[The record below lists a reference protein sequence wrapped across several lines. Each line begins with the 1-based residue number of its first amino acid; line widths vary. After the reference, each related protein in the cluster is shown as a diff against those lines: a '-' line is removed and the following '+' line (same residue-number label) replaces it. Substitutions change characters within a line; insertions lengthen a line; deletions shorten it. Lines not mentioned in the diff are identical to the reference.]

1 MRRPARGG
9 VRADSIA
16 KNTAFSYATQLT
28 TASLTA
34 LMTVFL
40 VRALGPAE
48 YGLFALA
55 VSVSSIAL
63 GVADAGIS
71 YSTARFAAEHRH
83 DRSAVGSLFVNSLKL
98 KLMVTGSAALTLALL
113 ATPIANAYGEPD
125 LVWPLRAIA
134 AAMFGQS
141 CLTMLTTVGSSLGR
155 TVENLR
161 IVAIESVLEVT
172 ATVGLVLLGA
182 GAAGAAF
189 GRAFGFVLGA
199 VIGLVADVAAPRAS
213 APAALP
219 GRPIDPPLG
228 ASAVMPAR
236 SSSWIRAYTVSSS
249 VNVLLIGGVM
259 GTAASG
265 IFQAPMKL
273 ITFLQYVGLSTANG
287 VAPRLARSHGQ
298 EPNVAALR
306 AALRGLIAFQ
316 CVLLAPAVVWAGPIT
331 GLVLGP
337 GYAGAAGVLTA
348 LAPYI
353 FFSGLAPTLTISV
366 NYVGEARRRVPIA
379 LATVVLSLGVS
390 ALLIPSHGLIGAAVA
405 TDVAYGF
412 YTLAHLWLC
421 RRLLNLRLAP
431 LVWSLACALT
441 AAAAMA
447 IVLAEIGT
455 KHLVARRLAPWRG
468 RRRGDLRGDAAVHTR
483 ASRPRSRHRL
493 RLPAPCRARRARAAA
508 GPATAG
514 AQAGADEP
522 RDRSRLDAGRLS
534 PADTPGHAPPLAADP
549 GGAAVAEPRPARTR
563 RRGPALHP
571 SVRALEGIYQPQ
583 APTSPIAA
591 SPPPVHHRPP
601 SRPRGCREPSPPC
614 AAPRPSRPPPRP
626 PSRPRGLQRTD
637 PPVRRPEPEP
647 PSTPAAEPP
656 AWLQR
661 PTPRCPAPRPSRPP
675 HRPPSRPHG
684 CSAPTPRCAAPQ
696 PEPPSTTGRR
706 AARVAAGPTPGAPP
720 RARAALHPGRRAARV
735 GPPVGRT
742 PPPARHRGRRNRNR
756 RGKARRGDSATAS
769 PGSDRPTYEITWR
782 GDGETGVFELRPVPP
797 DPRADTDRS
806 AHRRPAS
813 VGARG
818 AFRCL
823 PVGLADASSADS
835 RGTAR
840 PIRSWSNGCWPKA
853 GSAWGW
859 ARAGSR
865 TGCVPRR
872 PPPRATGPPR
882 ARPRRPAHVRP
893 EGTHGRPADGRRSA
907 RSGRY
912 RRIDSARPR
921 RFSVLGRY
929 S

>member
-1 MRRPARGG
+1 MIGDRVDGAVGARDEEVGAGG

-40 VRALGPAE
+40 VRALGPAD

-55 VSVSSIAL
+55 VSVSAISL

-71 YSTARFAAEHRH
+71 YSTARFVAEHRH

-98 KLMVTGSAALTLALL
+98 KLIVTGAVALTLALL

-141 CLTMLTTVGSSLGR
+141 CLIMLMTVASSLGR

-172 ATVGLVLLGA
+172 STIGLVLLGA

-199 VIGLVADVAAPRAS
+199 VIGLVLVLR
-213 APAALP
+213 LL
-219 GRPIDPPLG
+219 GRPPLHLARPPDR
-228 ASAVMPAR
+228 STAR
-236 SSSWIRAYTVSSS
+236 RVGRYAGSLFIVDTAYTVSSS

-265 IFQAPMKL
+265 MFQAPMKL

-337 GYAGAAGVLTA
+337 GYAGAAGVLAA

-353 FFSGLAPTLTISV
+353 FFSGLAPILSISV

-379 LATVVLSLGVS
+379 LATVVLSLGLS
-390 ALLIPSHGLIGAAVA
+390 ALLIPRHGLIGAAVA
-405 TDVAYGF
+405 TDIAYGF

-421 RRLLNLRLAP
+421 RRVLNLGLAP

-455 KHLVARRLAPWRG
+455 KDLVARRLASWRG
-468 RRRGDLRGDAAVHTR
+468 WRRGDLRGDAAVHTR

-493 RLPAPCRARRARAAA
+493 QLPASYRAAARAAA
-508 GPATAG
+508 GHAIAG
-514 AQAGADEP
+514 AQAGADDP
-522 RDRSRLDAGRLS
+522 ATAHDRRRSSFAGGHARTHAAVGGRSRRGCGSRT
-534 PADTPGHAPPLAADP
+534 PARPHAPSGPCPAPIRPSARRGIPGAGAGIAAITASRP
-549 GGAAVAEPRPARTR
+549 PVRPRP
-563 RRGPALHP
+563 PN
-571 SVRALEGIYQPQ
+571 
-583 APTSPIAA
+583 
-591 SPPPVHHRPP
+591 
-601 SRPRGCREPSPPC
+601 RPRGCSGPTPRCPAPSP
-614 AAPRPSRPPPRP
+614 RRPPPRP
-626 PSRPRGLQRTD
+626 PSRPRGC
-637 PPVRRPEPEP
+637 
-647 PSTPAAEPP
+647 S
-656 AWLQR
+656 R
-661 PTPRCPAPRPSRPP
+661 PTPRCPAPSPSHPPPRPPSHPRGCSGPTPRCPAPSPSRPP
-675 HRPPSRPHG
+675 PRPPSHPRG
-684 CSAPTPRCAAPQ
+684 CSGPTPRCPAPS
-696 PEPPSTTGRR
+696 PRRPPPRPPSHPRGP
-706 AARVAAGPTPGAPP
+706 AGPRQRLRTHRDDTGEWQGDPAGEIRRLRRPGQ
-720 RARAALHPGRRAARV
+720 
-735 GPPVGRT
+735 T
-742 PPPARHRGRRNRNR
+742 
-756 RGKARRGDSATAS
+756 
-769 PGSDRPTYEITWR
+769 DRPTR
-782 GDGETGVFELRPVPP
+782 SRGSGDGETGVFELRPM
-797 DPRADTDRS
+797 PRSPARTRATVIAPTIS
-806 AHRRPAS
+806 IGWVTRCIPLPSPGPGRCIRHRFQRH
-813 VGARG
+813 G
-818 AFRCL
+818 
-823 PVGLADASSADS
+823 
-835 RGTAR
+835 R
-840 PIRSWSNGCWPKA
+840 PIRSWSRGCWPKA

-859 ARAGSR
+859 AKAGSR
-865 TGCVPRR
+865 TGCVPRP
-872 PPPRATGPPR
+872 PPPRTTGPPR
-882 ARPRRPAHVRP
+882 ARPRRRAHVRP
-893 EGTHGRPADGRRSA
+893 EAHDGCRWPAALALRRRATAGSTAPARAASRCWEGTRTRR
-907 RSGRY
+907 
-912 RRIDSARPR
+912 RRTR
-921 RFSVLGRY
+921 LG
-929 S
+929 